1 MKLISVRSPYF
12 IIVNEASQVGSK
24 VELFIW
30 HKGETEPATAT
41 YTLSKKIA
49 SATQIKNTY
58 NISNYAKE
66 FINNISSAYN
76 GFITEVT
83 DDWVYVKVKRYK
95 ETSAS
100 NYTLLNTETYVA
112 CNGYTKYQDGFNEM
126 INNTFIPA
134 TLYQQNKTY
143 KFFYDDFPSIYFFI
157 DYTNDADEYLVRY
170 SNFEGIPNIDEETIL
185 NGETETQY
193 LFSIPISLGGVD
205 YVDGNKLEIVKNDV
219 VIATYIF
226 KTECEIKY
234 SPITVEYINK
244 YGGWDFIT
252 FFKARTENWEVKNK
266 EYQLLP
272 NDVDYNILIGQS
284 KAFNYEA
291 KQSIKVNTG
300 WLNESYNE
308 LIKDLM
314 VSETILLKDTI
325 DASLQPV
332 KLKTMSTD
340 LKTSLQDKMIN
351 YQIEFEYNFN
361 QINNVI

>member
-1 MKLISVRSPYF
+1 MKLIFVRSPYF
-12 IIVNEASQVGSK
+12 IIVDEASQVGSK
-24 VELFIW
+24 IELFIW
-30 HKGETEPATAT
+30 HKGETEPASPT

-49 SATQIKNTY
+49 SATQTKNTY

-66 FINNISSAYN
+66 FINNITSVYN
-76 GFITEVT
+76 GYINEIT

-95 ETSAS
+95 ETSAN
-100 NYTLLNTETYVA
+100 NYTLLNTVTYVA
-112 CNGYTKYQDGFNEM
+112 CNGYTNGLGVFNQM
-126 INNTFIPA
+126 INDTFIPA
-134 TLYQQNKTY
+134 TLYQQNKTH
-143 KFFYDDFPSIYFFI
+143 KLFFGDEPSIYFFI
-157 DYTNDADEYLVRY
+157 DYTNDTDEYLVRY
-170 SNFEGIPNIDEETIL
+170 SNFESSPNIEEVTIL
-185 NGETETQY
+185 NAAPVTQY
-193 LFSIPISLGGVD
+193 LFSIPINLGGID
-205 YVDGNKLEIVKNDV
+205 YTDGNKMEIVKNDV

-226 KTECEIKY
+226 KTECEPKY
-234 SPITVEYINK
+234 SPIRVEYVNK
-244 YGGWDFIT
+244 YGGWDFII

-272 NDVDYNILIGQS
+272 NDVDYNIFRGES

-300 WLNESYNE
+300 WLDESYNE

-325 DASLQPV
+325 DASLKPV
-332 KLKTMSTD
+332 KLKTMTTD

-351 YQIEFEYNFN
+351 YQIEFEYNYN

>member
-1 MKLISVRSPYF
+1 MKLIFVRSPYF
-12 IIVNEASQVGSK
+12 IIVDEASQVGSK

-30 HKGETEPATAT
+30 HKGETEPASPT

-49 SATQIKNTY
+49 SATQTKNTY

-66 FINNISSAYN
+66 FINNITSVYN
-76 GFITEVT
+76 GYINEIT

-95 ETSAS
+95 ETSAN
-100 NYTLLNTETYVA
+100 NYTLLNTVTYVA
-112 CNGYTKYQDGFNEM
+112 CNGYTNGLGVFNQM
-126 INNTFIPA
+126 INDTFIPA
-134 TLYQQNKTY
+134 TLYQQNKTH
-143 KFFYDDFPSIYFFI
+143 KLFFGDEPSIYFFI
-157 DYTNDADEYLVRY
+157 DYTNDTDEYLVRY
-170 SNFEGIPNIDEETIL
+170 SNFESSPNIEEVTIL
-185 NGETETQY
+185 NAAPVTQY
-193 LFSIPISLGGVD
+193 LFSIPINLGGID
-205 YVDGNKLEIVKNDV
+205 YTDGNKMEIVKNDV

-226 KTECEIKY
+226 KTECEPKY
-234 SPITVEYINK
+234 SPIRVEYVNK
-244 YGGWDFIT
+244 YGGWDFII

-272 NDVDYNILIGQS
+272 NDVDYNIFRGES

-300 WLNESYNE
+300 WLDESYNE

-325 DASLQPV
+325 DASLKPV
-332 KLKTMSTD
+332 KLKTMTTD

-351 YQIEFEYNFN
+351 YQIEFEYNYN